1 MRSYAIVFTYAH
13 AYGSVAPAGDGHI
26 HALAMVVVGSW
37 KTEMGCSR
45 LKVRVL
51 LLWHLGEDL
60 GFFFR

>member
-1 MRSYAIVFTYAH
+1 M
-13 AYGSVAPAGDGHI
+13 
-26 HALAMVVVGSW
+26 AMVVVGSW